1 MNDTELDRLL
11 NTWEAPAPPRTLRV
25 GLRAR
30 FPRAE
35 RRKFT
40 RPLRWGLA
48 IALAT
53 ATLAIGM
60 DQIGASPWDFRMQ
73 RVLNHVN
80 HVYRGLMEFFEPRM
94 ALNIVKQ
101 IQQSDPKVYVDGQLG
116 APLEYGGAATMNVKV
131 PGDGVYS
138 IISYPMA
145 SHQADGRP
153 TGWVEAGRIHGNAIE
168 FQAGSKQVR
177 IVCNQAILN
186 VDRPVYAMRRP

>member
-11 NTWEAPAPPRTLRV
+11 NTWEAPAPPRTLRE

-35 RRKFT
+35 RGKFT

-53 ATLAIGM
+53 ATLAIAM

-73 RVLNHVN
+73 RVLNHVS
-80 HVYRGLMEFFEPRM
+80 HVFRGLMEVFEPRI
-94 ALNIVKQ
+94 ASSIVKQ
-101 IQQSDPKVYVDGQLG
+101 IQQSNPKVYVDGQAG
-116 APLEYGGAATMNVKV
+116 APLEYGAAATMIVQV

-138 IISYPMA
+138 VISYPMA
-145 SHQADGRP
+145 SLRADGQP
-153 TGWVEAGRIHGNAIE
+153 TGWVEAGRIHGNTIE
-168 FQAGSKQVR
+168 FQAGARQVR
-177 IVCNQAILN
+177 IVCNQPIVN
-186 VDRPVYAMRRP
+186 DDRPVYVLRRQ